1 MAPTLTRFP
10 CYFQNYVWDSKH
22 KLFGYPEDR
31 FGCFEWMASL
41 ERRFGW
47 LRVYFQAP
55 PVVAPM
61 PLVEEMILWG
71 GNRHGILTK
80 FRSGVTDPMLITAV
94 GNVISHLATPADAI
108 ADALTLPGF
117 GLTTASMLLRFL
129 DPEHYGILNGAIRS
143 ALQEH
148 ADMPPV
154 YVGNNPSMERGYV
167 WYIQYLQNLQQ
178 QLDAQQILRPA
189 CALPLGQSPSGWRI
203 ADIEMALFTWANT
216 PAICAAAPGTD
227 AAEEASSG
235 E

>member
-1 MAPTLTRFP
+1 MEPTLTRFP

-31 FGCFEWMASL
+31 FGGFEWIASL

-47 LRVYFQAP
+47 LKSNSSVENTASIF
-55 PVVAPM
+55 
-61 PLVEEMILWG
+61 LIEEMIQWG
-71 GNRHGILTK
+71 GDQNGVSRKFSDGLEGCNLIASIQEVIKSLPDTK
-80 FRSGVTDPMLITAV
+80 DS
-94 GNVISHLATPADAI
+94 I
-108 ADALTLPGF
+108 ASALKIPGL
-117 GLTTASMLLRFL
+117 GLTYASKMLRFF
-129 DPEHYGILNGAIRS
+129 DPENFGALDGRIRK
-143 ALQEH
+143 ALKKYTG
-148 ADMPPV
+148 MPTV
-154 YVGNNPSMERGYV
+154 YDGNNPSMERGYV

-178 QLDAQQILRPA
+178 QLDAQQILRPE

-216 PAICAAAPGTD
+216 PAICAAASGTD